1 METIAHY
8 EFLEP
13 RASMR
18 YTLNSSSS
26 IKGSYN
32 RMNQFIHLISNTV
45 AATPIDVWQ
54 PSTDIIKP
62 QTGNQIALGYFK
74 NIQENLFETSAEV
87 YYKWNKNQV
96 DYIDGADILINEFLE
111 GDLLS
116 GDGRAYGLELY
127 LRKIREDDLQLEYHQ
142 LQALMHQLFHF

>member
-8 EFLEP
+8 EVLEP

-18 YTLNSSSS
+18 YTLNPTSS

-54 PSTDIIKP
+54 PSTNNIKP

-74 NIQENLFETSAEV
+74 NLQGNLFETSAEV

-111 GDLLS
+111 GDLLQEM
-116 GDGRAYGLELY
+116 GGLMDWNC
-127 LRKIREDDLQLEYHQ
+127 I
-142 LQALMHQLFHF
+142 